1 MKSGRR
7 RSWMCGDRVNT
18 AVLGV
23 ERAPMPSR
31 VSRVRNMETPSWSG
45 ALMRVGKPI
54 VRGAE
59 LLGGTGCPRSECR
72 WPKGDRK
79 TRLCDRLLRWSSR
92 ITGRIPGLVLG
103 CVSRLT

>member
-1 MKSGRR
+1 
-7 RSWMCGDRVNT
+7 MCGDRVNT

-79 TRLCDRLLRWSSR
+79 TRQCDRLLRRWSR
-92 ITGRIPGLVLG
+92 ITGRIPGLVPG
-103 CVSRLT
+103 CASRLT

>member
-1 MKSGRR
+1 
-7 RSWMCGDRVNT
+7 MCGDRVNT

-31 VSRVRNMETPSWSG
+31 VSRVRNMETSSWSG

-59 LLGGTGCPRSECR
+59 LLGGTGCPRSKCR
-72 WPKGDRK
+72 WPKGPRRHRAEDSDRPEPAGH
-79 TRLCDRLLRWSSR
+79 RAAVGRGGRAVEGSR
-92 ITGRIPGLVLG
+92 DGPEGAQV
-103 CVSRLT
+103 VP